1 MEKVSCNKCKTEN
14 LVQLKTCSSCGYK
27 LTTPSA
33 ETNSFF
39 TTHVK
44 FQIVLAIVVF
54 IVAFFGTKYLIS
66 EYKKSITGE
75 IILDVSNS
83 LDKSSYSVVSLKL

>member
-1 MEKVSCNKCKTEN
+1 MEKVNCNKCKTEN

-44 FQIVLAIVVF
+44 FQIILAIVVF
-54 IVAFFGTKYLIS
+54 IVAFFGTKYLIA
-66 EYKKSITGE
+66 EYKKSTSDKVE
-75 IILDVSNS
+75 LDVSNS
-83 LDKSSYSVVSLKL
+83 LDKSSYSFVSLKL